1 MSLTQDYIIVN
12 NYGTSHA
19 ISAHQF
25 ATNNTSYGAA
35 NFTSAN
41 EAYSCAMFSGV
52 ETGRGTVKI
61 AHSKPPSGA
70 NDANASALSIF
81 LKGVNTACQ
90 GIHIDTESGTS
101 GALIDA
107 RDAGIQLM
115 KLTPDGVLHLN
126 ASKGKIV
133 YDL

>member
-1 MSLTQDYIIVN
+1 MSMTTDYLIVN

-19 ISAHQF
+19 VSAHQF
-25 ATNNTSYGAA
+25 ATNDTSHGAA

-61 AHSKPPSGA
+61 THSKPLSGA
-70 NDANASALSIF
+70 SDANASGLSIWIA
-81 LKGVNTACQ
+81 GVGSAAQ
-90 GIHIDTESGTS
+90 GIHLDGDGSS

-107 RDAGIQLM
+107 RMAGVQLF
-115 KLTPDGVLHLN
+115 KLMPDGTLRLK
-126 ASKGKIV
+126 AGAQIV